1 MFGRGKQSQQP
12 GKIRLPK
19 QAVFPDMNVLKNL
32 YEQAQVNRPQEVE
45 LMWSVPGTYK
55 TYCLL
60 IKFDKVTPH
69 PLWNLWE
76 DDGRQSKLV
85 SKFET
90 SDLNLIMDVVMML
103 ETQTGASAGGGT
115 GGFPSVGGGG
125 TGNFPPVNVERSIP
139 PRNNLPAGQYQSAS
153 QQQMSGTHAPFK
165 QSGPQYTQSGQYQ
178 QTGQYGGEPVPGAPM
193 PGLKA
198 TGGYQTIQNP
208 RRTGSYQA
216 LGSTGTNRVV
226 PGAGDGNY
234 RGTPV
239 IGGGGSEPEESFPKQ
254 SSLSGLPEGSLP
266 ADFYSDNP
274 AVPGGAGKAPV
285 AALEGNLR
293 KTKIADVLTNIGMNK
308 VTGMLEVI
316 SDSSI
321 AQVYFVDGTPKHAQ
335 AGASRGDAAIKE
347 VVTWRKGDYKF
358 HPKKLTDMTSCEKSL
373 QVSIMEGTALLEQ
386 LRHLEAAGL
395 VYESQLVLKQKNLG
409 DTELKLMLSKGH
421 PLEFEWQKQ
430 IYEMLK
436 KKRTFTDLLRDR
448 PMDMAQWAPLLFNF
462 LYCGIMDIKEPAS
475 ARGGALDFLGEGK
488 QTVQALRY
496 NFIRPDTGILSWEAM
511 LYYMEYEYYRYEAY
525 SWPLSFIMFE
535 MNKRRADMGYGVDA
549 LLPHVV
555 NAAALRIEL
564 VKRPLDSLG
573 HFESNDYGLL
583 LPNTRPSQA
592 AFIANRIL
600 DALTTTPLA
609 PDVDRRNLLL
619 SFGVAGLPSDGDDVL
634 SLIEAARTAKNEAR
648 EGTFPIVLSRSRK
661 RD

>member
-1 MFGRGKQSQQP
+1 MFGRGNKSQQP

-19 QAVFPDMNVLKNL
+19 QAVFPDMNMLKNL

-45 LMWSVPGTYK
+45 LMWAVPGTYK
-55 TYCLL
+55 TFCLL
-60 IKFDKVTPH
+60 VKFDKVTPH

-103 ETQTGASAGGGT
+103 ATQAGHTVGQSTGS
-115 GGFPSVGGGG
+115 FPPTNAANPG
-125 TGNFPPVNVERSIP
+125 TGNFPPVNLDRSIP
-139 PRNNLPAGQYQSAS
+139 PKNNPPTGNYPPTNPQS
-153 QQQMSGTHAPFK
+153 MSGAQNPFL
-165 QSGPQYTQSGQYQ
+165 QQD
-178 QTGQYGGEPVPGAPM
+178 QTGFAGGYGGAGGVQQ
-193 PGLKA
+193 PGLRT
-198 TGGYQTIQNP
+198 TGGYQTVPNP
-208 RRTGSYQA
+208 RRTGSHQA
-216 LGSTGTNRVV
+216 LGVTGTQRVV
-226 PGAGDGNY
+226 PNYGNESNY
-234 RGTPV
+234 KGTPV
-239 IGGGGSEPEESFPKQ
+239 INTGAGNDAEETLQ
-254 SSLSGLPEGSLP
+254 RATQMSGMPEGSLP
-266 ADFYSDNP
+266 ADFYSENP
-274 AVPGGAGKAPV
+274 AVPGSAAKPTNT
-285 AALEGNLR
+285 ALEGNLR
-293 KTKIADVLTNIGMNK
+293 KTKMADVLTNIGMNK

-316 SDSSI
+316 SEDAI
-321 AQVYFVDGTPKHAQ
+321 AQVYFVDGVPRHAQ
-335 AGASRGDAAIKE
+335 AGSSRGDAAIKE
-347 VVTWRKGDYKF
+347 AVTWRKGEYKF
-358 HPKKLTDMTSCEKSL
+358 HPKKTTDMVSCEKSL
-373 QVSIMEGTALLEQ
+373 QISIMEGTALLEQ

-421 PLEFEWQKQ
+421 PLDFEWQKQ

-462 LYCGIMDIKEPAS
+462 LYCGILDIKEPAS

-488 QTVQALRY
+488 QNVQALRY
-496 NFIRPDTGILSWEAM
+496 NFIRPDTGILSWEAL
-511 LYYMEYEYYRYEAY
+511 LYFMEYEYYRYEAY

-535 MNKRRADMGYGVDA
+535 MNKRRADMGFGAEV
-549 LLPHVV
+549 LPANVV
-555 NAAALRIEL
+555 NTAALRIEL
-564 VKRPLDSLG
+564 VKRPLDSMG
-573 HFESNDYGLL
+573 HFESLEYGIL

-592 AFIANRIL
+592 AFVANRIL
-600 DALTTTPLA
+600 DALTNTPLA
-609 PDVDRRNLLL
+609 PDIDRRNLLL
-619 SFGVAGLPSDGDDVL
+619 SFGVAGLPSDGDDLL

>member
-1 MFGRGKQSQQP
+1 
-12 GKIRLPK
+12 
-19 QAVFPDMNVLKNL
+19 MNVLKNL

>member
-1 MFGRGKQSQQP
+1 MFGRGNKSQQP

-19 QAVFPDMNVLKNL
+19 QAVFPDMNMLKNL
-32 YEQAQVNRPQEVE
+32 YEQAQVNRPQEIE

-60 IKFDKVTPH
+60 VKFDKVTPH

-103 ETQTGASAGGGT
+103 ETQTGASAGQSTGSFPPTGGT
-115 GGFPSVGGGG
+115 GS
-125 TGNFPPVNVERSIP
+125 FPPVNVERSIP
-139 PRNNLPAGQYQSAS
+139 PRNNIPNPPTGNYTPMNS
-153 QQQMSGTHAPFK
+153 QQMTGSQTPFTQDQGFSG
-165 QSGPQYTQSGQYQ
+165 YQ
-178 QTGQYGGEPVPGAPM
+178 GGGGGGTFQGGGGGVQP
-193 PGLKA
+193 PGLKT
-198 TGGYQTIQNP
+198 TGGYQTVPNP
-208 RRTGSYQA
+208 RRTGSHQA
-216 LGSTGTNRVV
+216 LGVTGGQRIM
-226 PGAGDGNY
+226 PGYGDSNY

-239 IGGGGSEPEESFPKQ
+239 ISGAGPEEAFPKA
-254 SSLSGLPEGSLP
+254 SSMSGLPEGSLP

-274 AVPGGAGKAPV
+274 AVPGSAGKAPV
-285 AALEGNLR
+285 TALEGNLR
-293 KTKIADVLTNIGMNK
+293 KTKMADVLTNIGMNK

-321 AQVYFVDGTPKHAQ
+321 AQVYFVDGAPKHAQ
-335 AGASRGDAAIKE
+335 AGAARGDAAIKE
-347 VVTWRKGDYKF
+347 AVTWRKGEYKF
-358 HPKKLTDMTSCEKSL
+358 HPKKVTDMTSCEKSL

-421 PLEFEWQKQ
+421 PLDFEWQKQ

-475 ARGGALDFLGEGK
+475 TRGGALDFLGEGK
-488 QTVQALRY
+488 QNVQALRY
-496 NFIRPDTGILSWEAM
+496 NFIRPDTGIMSWEAL
-511 LYYMEYEYYRYEAY
+511 LYYMEYEFYRFEAY

-535 MNKRRADMGYGVDA
+535 MNKKRADMGYGA
-549 LLPHVV
+549 EMLPPNVV
-555 NAAALRIEL
+555 NTAALRIEL
-564 VKRPLDSLG
+564 VKRPLDSMG
-573 HFESNDYGLL
+573 HFESLEYGLL

-592 AFIANRIL
+592 AFVANRIL
-600 DALTTTPLA
+600 DALTNTPLA
-609 PDVDRRNLLL
+609 PDIDRRNLLL
-619 SFGVAGLPSDGDDVL
+619 SFGVAGLPSDGDDLL

>member
-19 QAVFPDMNVLKNL
+19 QSIFPDMNMLKNL

-45 LMWSVPGTYK
+45 LMWAVPGTYK

-103 ETQTGASAGGGT
+103 ETQTGANPGLSTGT
-115 GGFPSVGGGG
+115 FPP
-125 TGNFPPVNVERSIP
+125 TGNTGSFPPVSAERSIP
-139 PRNNLPAGQYQSAS
+139 PRNNVPGNSLTGGQTPYP
-153 QQQMSGTHAPFK
+153 QQDT
-165 QSGPQYTQSGQYQ
+165 
-178 QTGQYGGEPVPGAPM
+178 YGGYGAGGTTFQGGTSGSSY
-193 PGLKA
+193 PGLGGGTVQPGLRT
-198 TGGYQTIQNP
+198 TGGYQTVNP
-208 RRTGSYQA
+208 RRTGTHQA
-216 LGSTGTNRVV
+216 LGVTGTNRIV
-226 PGAGDGNY
+226 PGMGDGNY

-239 IGGGGSEPEESFPKQ
+239 IGGADGPDDGFPKA
-254 SSLSGLPEGSLP
+254 SPMAGLPEGSLP
-266 ADFYSDNP
+266 ADFYADTP
-274 AVPGGAGKAPV
+274 AVPGSAAKAPV
-285 AALEGNLR
+285 TALEGNLR
-293 KTKIADVLTNIGMNK
+293 RTKMADVLTNIGMNK

-316 SDSSI
+316 SDASI
-321 AQVYFVDGTPKHAQ
+321 AQVYFVDGVPKHAQ

-347 VVTWRKGDYKF
+347 AVTWRKGDYKF
-358 HPKKLTDMTSCEKSL
+358 HPKKVTEMTSCEKSL

-421 PLEFEWQKQ
+421 PLDFEWQKQ

-462 LYCGIMDIKEPAS
+462 LYCGILDIREPAS
-475 ARGGALDFLGEGK
+475 SRGGALDFLGEAK
-488 QTVQALRY
+488 QNIQALRY
-496 NFIRPDTGILSWEAM
+496 NFIRPDTGILSWEAL
-511 LYYMEYEYYRYEAY
+511 LYYMEYEYYRFEAY
-525 SWPLSFIMFE
+525 NWPLSFIMFE
-535 MNKRRADMGYGVDA
+535 MTKKRADMGFGSEM
-549 LLPHVV
+549 LPPAVI
-555 NAAALRIEL
+555 NTAALRIEL

-573 HFESNDYGLL
+573 HFESMEYGLL

-592 AFIANRIL
+592 AFVANRIL
-600 DALTTTPLA
+600 DALTNTPLA
-609 PDVDRRNLLL
+609 PDIDRRNLQL
-619 SFGVAGLPSDGDDVL
+619 SFGVAGLPSDGDDLL
-634 SLIEAARTAKNEAR
+634 SLIEAARTAKNEAK